1 MAKENSVGK
10 TPKGTGCESPTPLQA
25 APVPNWASLSSGE
38 KFLSQRVGFPSP
50 FLITRYLCLQDI
62 VFRIACLQITKV
74 FLTLH
79 QQHNCWTFERESGI
93 LRNALFQSSRKEVTT
108 KGLFTPSLSNPTI
121 MKETRFVVKLHEVKI
136 WHVRLRYLSVRL
148 ERKETKP
155 KRLPKRRKT

>member
-1 MAKENSVGK
+1 MPFFNLAEKK
-10 TPKGTGCESPTPLQA
+10 SPP
-25 APVPNWASLSSGE
+25 
-38 KFLSQRVGFPSP
+38 
-50 FLITRYLCLQDI
+50 
-62 VFRIACLQITKV
+62 
-74 FLTLH
+74 
-79 QQHNCWTFERESGI
+79 
-93 LRNALFQSSRKEVTT
+93 